1 MALNRQ
7 RCEEGS
13 VEDYGSGANTN
24 STDELAALKRDS
36 VRSGVARGV
45 SGSSGCGQKTYPN
58 KADVAVSCNLTWK
71 CVDLLWKNVS
81 EREGTGEM
89 MVIRT
94 LQRLIGPIFV
104 PIFRPLIRQ
113 FVKHEI
119 ELAKQE
125 LLISMKENPESKATT
140 SVLKK
145 LKLQFRNKIALPVFT
160 GMPLL
165 GENKKPIEIA
175 LVDALSGEIVISAA
189 KLEILGFR
197 VGDDDHG
204 SWTYEDLQERILSAR
219 NGRRILQGDTHLQLK
234 EGVGFVHKISF
245 THNSTHTRN
254 DREKH
259 PCPSLSDKVLHL
271 QKISH
276 NGARYSR
283 LKKAKV
289 YTVNDLL
296 RLLYTDPKRL
306 EEILELKASCKCWDA
321 IVKNAQ
327 ASSGM
332 FLYLD
337 PRNEHKTGVVLD
349 AKLQLKAVIVEPHLY
364 TAVNQLSEQQKFA
377 SEHFNMLRP
386 FEHESSLKEHLQPGA
401 SLPSVRI
408 TDGPPRL
415 SSQVTKSSHGLT
427 NSNHK
432 PFVTTQ
438 SERGKEKVPFDDE
451 MINSTNDYQEYV
463 PNGLN
468 FGTATESGTSSR
480 AVESFLDIFDINGPM
495 LSESQLFS
503 LLKDTVDFL
512 NESPNECQS
521 NPATVSFC
529 AIARERWTKVSKLL
543 RRNSVRERI
552 SLSQAIEPLKKQRNM
567 YVVWVID
574 ALAFVNTVV
583 ESQILY

>member
-7 RCEEGS
+7 QSEEGS
-13 VEDYGSGANTN
+13 VNDCGSGVNTN
-24 STDELAALKRDS
+24 STDELAALT
-36 VRSGVARGV
+36 RG
-45 SGSSGCGQKTYPN
+45 
-58 KADVAVSCNLTWK
+58 A
-71 CVDLLWKNVS
+71 
-81 EREGTGEM
+81 GEM

-113 FVKHEI
+113 FVKQEI

-125 LLISMKENPESKATT
+125 LLISMKENPENKAST

-145 LKLQFRNKIALPVFT
+145 LKLQFRNKIALPAFT

-175 LVDALSGEIVISAA
+175 LVDSLSGEIVISAA

-197 VGDDDHG
+197 VGDDDG
-204 SWTYEDLQERILSAR
+204 SWTYEDLQEKILSAR
-219 NGRRILQGDTHLQLK
+219 NGRRILQGDTH
-234 EGVGFVHKISF
+234 
-245 THNSTHTRN
+245 
-254 DREKH
+254 REKH
-259 PCPSLSDKVLHL
+259 PCPSLSDKVIHL
-271 QKISH
+271 QKISP
-276 NGARYSR
+276 NGARYKR
-283 LKKAKV
+283 LKNAEV

-296 RLLYTDPKRL
+296 RLLYTDPKQL
-306 EEILELKASCKCWDA
+306 EKILELKASCKCWDA

-364 TAVNQLSEQQKFA
+364 IAVNQLSEQQKANTQDLVKFA
-377 SEHFNMLRP
+377 SEHFDMLRP
-386 FEHESSLKEHLQPGA
+386 FEHETSLKEHLQPGA
-401 SLPSVRI
+401 LLPSVRI
-408 TDGPPRL
+408 TDGPPRP
-415 SSQVTKSSHGLT
+415 SSQVTKASHGLT
-427 NSNHK
+427 NSYHK

-451 MINSTNDYQEYV
+451 MIHSTNEYV

-468 FGTATESGTSSR
+468 FGIATEPGTSSR
-480 AVESFLDIFDINGPM
+480 SVESFLDTCELMNKFDINSPM
-495 LSESQLFS
+495 LNEF
-503 LLKDTVDFL
+503 LKDAIDFL

-529 AIARERWTKVSKLL
+529 AIARARSRWTKVSKLL

-552 SLSQAIEPLKKQRNM
+552 SLSQAIQPLKKQRCC
-567 YVVWVID
+567 
-574 ALAFVNTVV
+574 
-583 ESQILY
+583 